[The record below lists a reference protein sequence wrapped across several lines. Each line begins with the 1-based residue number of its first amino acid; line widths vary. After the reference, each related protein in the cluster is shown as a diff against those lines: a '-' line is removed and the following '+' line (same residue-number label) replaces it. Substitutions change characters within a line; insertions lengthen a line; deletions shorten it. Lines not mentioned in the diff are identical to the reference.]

1 MSKGETIKDLY
12 SEIRKC
18 LFYMIPEK
26 WESIYLYASVI
37 QRDNGE
43 ETGEMFFY
51 YFPKSIIKRNPIN
64 VYQIPQKFNLNEEE
78 YIKLTDELYNYIK
91 KLRHECQKYDKI
103 NWTNIT
109 ISIENVE
116 FLAEYNCEDLINSI
130 YSNEDRMAIW
140 QYKYLEYPIE
150 KFTKSQREQI
160 EAYLKEEENGLHQSK
175 MYTETFYQQHE
186 HNSIEYDVNKKVDEY
201 IKEDNET
208 TDFTMVDSEQYQ
220 IQSGG
225 FFKRRK
231 NRLLNERNDIAQFEN
246 TSCNENKED
255 EIVVRNQI
263 LKY

>member
-1 MSKGETIKDLY
+1 MPKGETIKDLY

-150 KFTKSQREQI
+150 K
-160 EAYLKEEENGLHQSK
+160 
-175 MYTETFYQQHE
+175 
-186 HNSIEYDVNKKVDEY
+186 
-201 IKEDNET
+201 
-208 TDFTMVDSEQYQ
+208 
-220 IQSGG
+220 
-225 FFKRRK
+225 
-231 NRLLNERNDIAQFEN
+231 
-246 TSCNENKED
+246 
-255 EIVVRNQI
+255 
-263 LKY
+263 

>member
-1 MSKGETIKDLY
+1 MPKGETIKDLY

-140 QYKYLEYPIE
+140 Q
-150 KFTKSQREQI
+150 KS
-160 EAYLKEEENGLHQSK
+160 
-175 MYTETFYQQHE
+175 
-186 HNSIEYDVNKKVDEY
+186 
-201 IKEDNET
+201 
-208 TDFTMVDSEQYQ
+208 
-220 IQSGG
+220 
-225 FFKRRK
+225 
-231 NRLLNERNDIAQFEN
+231 IA
-246 TSCNENKED
+246 S
-255 EIVVRNQI
+255 
-263 LKY
+263 